1 MTEAGSRILRAAA
14 ILLSLAGPALAQTEP
29 NEEARRF
36 LVYPPNKI
44 ISFSG
49 APDGSW
55 YLHYDG
61 PQLRKGNG
69 YYNLIVQVSRFAKE
83 ENAVA
88 GCEGVRDVSIEGKTI
103 RRIEGYPCAFVQES
117 TSGTGPNATR
127 YRSSWYAKGRYFVS
141 LGEGAQPASL
151 LPASPPVGPLLA
163 ALNGEQPLAPGEI
176 AFRNLLFAALGFG
189 GDAARSCLDEVM
201 NTAEAAAA
209 RDPKMADEIAQ
220 LRKAAAGA
228 HAIEVLA
235 AVPVGPAHFDDF
247 DPKWW
252 DALKEVVPNP
262 TSTPDP
268 QDTAT
273 DRVIDLLPPP
283 FNVLVNIAR
292 TGSKTMRAIKTHVA
306 DPTVHREVYAC
317 YRRKREGSG
326 GTPIAENIGQDALE
340 SEAAQILHDA
350 IGAGCKA
357 PNSFK
362 NSYEAQLK
370 GFTTKEA
377 REKEFARLLRPLAVR
392 FEFIYRVED
401 AKARRE
407 TLIAGRWAPAQD
419 ILTRLKA
426 RVNVC
431 IADRASKS
439 R

>member
-1 MTEAGSRILRAAA
+1 MGEYNIVVAKQEEYGVKIDEVAMLR
-14 ILLSLAGPALAQTEP
+14 T
-29 NEEARRF
+29 
-36 LVYPPNKI
+36 LVQRL
-44 ISFSG
+44 G
-49 APDGSW
+49 G
-55 YLHYDG
+55 G
-61 PQLRKGNG
+61 PQL
-69 YYNLIVQVSRFAKE
+69 
-83 ENAVA
+83 
-88 GCEGVRDVSIEGKTI
+88 T
-103 RRIEGYPCAFVQES
+103 
-117 TSGTGPNATR
+117 
-127 YRSSWYAKGRYFVS
+127 
-141 LGEGAQPASL
+141 PA
-151 LPASPPVGPLLA
+151 
-163 ALNGEQPLAPGEI
+163 EI
-176 AFRNLLFAALGFG
+176 AFRNVLFRTGLKFG

-209 RDPKMADEIAQ
+209 NNPTMADEIAQ
-220 LRKAAAGA
+220 LRKAAARA

-370 GFTTKEA
+370 GFATTEA
-377 REKEFARLLRPLAVR
+377 RDKEFTRLLRPLAVR

-407 TLIAGRWAPAQD
+407 TLIAGRWAPVQD

-426 RVNVC
+426 RVNTC
-431 IADRASKS
+431 IADRVSKS